1 MFYLWGDDKPEESIH
16 LPGQVCLIMCVCG
29 VFSCVLHACVCLC
42 VCVACMCVHA
52 YAYTLECLSMHVYT
66 CMHGGCVI

>member
-1 MFYLWGDDKPEESIH
+1 M
-16 LPGQVCLIMCVCG
+16 VCFRVCRMHVCV
-29 VFSCVLHACVCLC
+29 C

-52 YAYTLECLSMHVYT
+52 YAYTLECLSMRVYT